1 MRPYGEV
8 LNDIRADKNVSI
20 SAIEQFGIS
29 KSRWYRFVAG
39 EAELSLKELIDVVN
53 HDLFRIGH
61 GSQSTIVSAV

>member
-20 SAIEQFGIS
+20 SEIEQFGIS

-39 EAELSLKELIDVVN
+39 EAELS
-53 HDLFRIGH
+53 
-61 GSQSTIVSAV
+61 

>member
-29 KSRWYRFVAG
+29 KLPVRQSYR
-39 EAELSLKELIDVVN
+39 
-53 HDLFRIGH
+53 
-61 GSQSTIVSAV
+61 

>member
-20 SAIEQFGIS
+20 SGIERFGIS

-39 EAELSLKELIDVVN
+39 KAELSLKELIDVLTLFN
-53 HDLFRIGH
+53 HDFF
-61 GSQSTIVSAV
+61 